1 MVGESHMLFNINKT
15 NYDEV
20 IIRHFASNNLGE
32 KNGFKTP
39 TQLNLDCFIHFQL
52 TI

>member
-20 IIRHFASNNLGE
+20 IIRHFASKQPWRKEWFQNTNN
-32 KNGFKTP
+32 
-39 TQLNLDCFIHFQL
+39 
-52 TI
+52 